1 MADAAAETCKC
12 SDVVCHRGGAQE
24 SMHGGHMLFATSC
37 KFPLAQVASRSVT
50 ARKQDISLLAIY
62 VCSYAEGQ
70 KPAAPDSHT
79 CSSGLR
85 LTWFAALVLLW
96 LSLDEL
102 TSWFEPA
109 RQSASSNSLSA
120 YDADITSD
128 NR

>member
-1 MADAAAETCKC
+1 
-12 SDVVCHRGGAQE
+12 
-24 SMHGGHMLFATSC
+24 MLFATSC
-37 KFPLAQVASRSVT
+37 ALPLSRVASRSVT
-50 ARKQDISLLAIY
+50 AREQDSSLLAMN
-62 VCSYAEGQ
+62 VCSYAGGQ
-70 KPAAPDSHT
+70 KPAAPGSHT

-85 LTWFAALVLLW
+85 LTWFAALALLW